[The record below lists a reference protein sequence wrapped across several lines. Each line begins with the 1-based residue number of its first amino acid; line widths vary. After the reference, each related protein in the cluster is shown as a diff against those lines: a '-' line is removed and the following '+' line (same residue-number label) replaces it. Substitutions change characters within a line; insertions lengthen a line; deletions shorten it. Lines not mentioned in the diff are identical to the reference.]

1 MSCSQIHKLNKMMRG
16 LDHPS
21 PTPFQVVL
29 WTDAEDRVSIMSIQL
44 GRDPGEDGFST
55 GELCFL
61 LRLFYF
67 PVSAK
72 RIGDLFGQERAT
84 IKMESNG

>member
-1 MSCSQIHKLNKMMRG
+1 
-16 LDHPS
+16 
-21 PTPFQVVL
+21 
-29 WTDAEDRVSIMSIQL
+29 MSIQL

-55 GELCFL
+55 GALCFL

>member
-16 LDHPS
+16 LDHLS

-55 GELCFL
+55 GALCFL
-61 LRLFYF
+61 LRLF
-67 PVSAK
+67 SAK